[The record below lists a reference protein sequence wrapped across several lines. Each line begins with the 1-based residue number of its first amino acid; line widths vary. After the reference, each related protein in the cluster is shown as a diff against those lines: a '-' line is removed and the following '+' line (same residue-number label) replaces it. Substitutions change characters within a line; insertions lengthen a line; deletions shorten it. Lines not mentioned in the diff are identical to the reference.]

1 MEKLAYSREDLMK
14 LFQCGPTSI
23 WRMEQDGRLKKLNS
37 VPGCMYRAKEV
48 FELLELG
55 PDYEQRSPF
64 AWRRLENENKELKAE
79 VAALKLRLSRISA
92 MGLGTLPIGSDEG
105 REGA

>member
-23 WRMEQDGRLKKLNS
+23 WRMEQDGRIKKLHG

-48 FELLELG
+48 HELLELG
-55 PDYEQRSPF
+55 FDDKKHSPF
-64 AWRRLENENKELKAE
+64 EWRRLEQENKALQAE
-79 VAALKLRLSRISA
+79 IAALKVRLARISA
-92 MGLGTLPIGSDEG
+92 MALGTLPIINEG
-105 REGA
+105 RENA

>member
-37 VPGCMYRAKEV
+37 IPGCMYRAKEV

-92 MGLGTLPIGSDEG
+92 MALGTLPIVEEG
-105 REGA
+105 RERA

>member
-37 VPGCMYRAKEV
+37 IPGCMYRAKEV
-48 FELLELG
+48 YELLELG
-55 PDYEQRSPF
+55 TGLEKRSPF
-64 AWRRLENENKELKAE
+64 EWRRLESENKELKAE
-79 VAALKLRLSRISA
+79 VAALKMRLSRISA
-92 MGLGTLPIGSDEG
+92 MALGTLPISDEG